1 MNFGIAGEVLF
12 PMLGFD
18 LFRGDKIKGQGISEF
33 DDFSIR
39 AKFALKRLIPNFPF
53 IPGSYSTER
62 IKRAR
67 QDKSE
72 LARSESELLAFLNT
86 VGVKIEE
93 ADVSRLRTIKGL
105 EYRRRL
111 KGVQEQIRGVYAKFR
126 KGSIDEEKRDK
137 QLSVLN
143 KKFKKLNET
152 YSEALNMEINYQ
164 EGAEISEVIPRIV
177 SAIKGQ
183 TQELFGKKD

>member
-39 AKFALKRLIPNFPF
+39 SKFALKKLIPNFPF

-62 IKRAR
+62 IKKAR
-67 QDKSE
+67 TDKSV
-72 LARSESELLAFLNT
+72 LARNESELLAFLNT

-93 ADVSRLRTIKGL
+93 ADISRLRTIKGF

-111 KGVQEQIRGVYAKFR
+111 KGIEEQIRAVYSDFNRGA
-126 KGSIDEEKRDK
+126 IDEEKRDK
-137 QLSVLN
+137 KLTTLN
-143 KKFKKLNET
+143 KKFKKLSDT
-152 YSEALNMEINYQ
+152 YSEALNMDINYQ
-164 EGAEISEVIPRIV
+164 EGAELSEVVPRIV
-177 SAIKGQ
+177 GAVKKQ
-183 TQELFGKKD
+183 TEKIFAKN